1 VPADATDHDQLF
13 KSLIREF
20 FADFLRLFFANWAAR
35 LDLSRPPEWL
45 NTELHAN
52 APDGAKH
59 VLDIVARVPA
69 VEPPT
74 ADTDPVNWL
83 VLVHIEIE
91 SAERTT
97 SIKARLPSYYRYLRD
112 QYRQPVLPIVIYLAV
127 GLNGI
132 GTDTVDDF
140 VYDFNVNPFH
150 YLYVGLPGLNA
161 EDYVKGDNWLGVAL
175 AALMRIPDDRI
186 IALGQDAL
194 ERISAA
200 PVTEQRR
207 FLLGECVEA
216 YLPVHQQV
224 IDEYRDRMIRTSITR
239 VPPVNKTSY
248 MTGKEE
254 GREAGREEGRRI
266 ALIELLEAQLE
277 SRFGPLS
284 SESLAR
290 LRELPDDRLK
300 QLGIALV
307 SAGSLAELGL

>member
-1 VPADATDHDQLF
+1 MSTDATDHDQLF
-13 KSLIREF
+13 KALIREF

-35 LDLSRPPEWL
+35 LDLSQPPEWL

-59 VLDIVARVPA
+59 VLDLVAQVRA

-74 ADTDPVNWL
+74 SGDTDQTNWL

-112 QYRQPVLPIVIYLAV
+112 QYRRPVLPIVIYLAV
-127 GLNGI
+127 GLDGV

-140 VYDFNVNPFH
+140 VFDFNVNPFH

-186 IALGQDAL
+186 IALGQEAL
-194 ERISAA
+194 ERISEA

-224 IDEYRDRMIRTSITR
+224 IDEYRDRMIRNSITR

-254 GREAGREEGRRI
+254 GRRI
-266 ALIELLEAQLE
+266 ALIEVLEAMLE
-277 SRFGPLS
+277 TKFGPLPP
-284 SESLAR
+284 ESLAR

-300 QLGIALV
+300 QVAVAMLTA
-307 SAGSLAELGL
+307 ATLAELGL